1 MVLVAPLLLANL
13 ASVLWLVVIV
23 RRLIEGR
30 VVGILNVILTDISM
44 LCLL

>member
-30 VVGILNVILTDISM
+30 VVGILNVDLTDISM
-44 LCLL
+44 LYLL

>member
-1 MVLVAPLLLANL
+1 MVFFAPLLLANL